1 MTKNEVLVKNQKMGD
16 NVLARVK
23 QLEGQGDLN
32 FPSNYAPENAMKSA
46 MLILQDLKGSKKDGY
61 KPALEFA
68 NPNSVANALM
78 DMVVQGLNPQKS
90 QGYFIMYGEKVQFQ
104 RSYLGTM
111 SVTKRVTGA
120 KEINAEVIFEGDDV
134 DYEMENGK
142 ITNLKHKAKFG
153 SRDTKN
159 IIGAYATIVFE
170 EESKNYTEIM
180 TTEEIETAWKQSQM
194 VYNGEFKADGTHR
207 KYPQEM
213 SKKTVINR
221 ACKKLLNSSDDS
233 SLLKQQV
240 YNSDERQRKE
250 VFDVEVDENQATEN
264 LDFPDEVVDAEFKET
279 DAPPA
284 HDPETGEVK
293 SDSDDVLK
301 QNAEV
306 NKDATRENITED
318 NPF

>member
-1 MTKNEVLVKNQKMGD
+1 MANEILVKNQKMGD

-23 QLEGQGDLN
+23 QLEGQGDLK
-32 FPSNYAPENAMKSA
+32 FPANYEPSNAMKSA

-78 DMVVQGLNPQKS
+78 DMVVQGLNPAKS
-90 QGYFIMYGEKVQFQ
+90 QGYFIMYGSNVQFQ

-120 KEINAEVIFEGDDV
+120 KEINAEVIFEGDEI

-142 ITNLKHKAKFG
+142 ISNIKHKTKFG
-153 SRDTKN
+153 NRDTKK
-159 IIGAYATIVFE
+159 IIGAYCTIVFE
-170 EESKNYTEIM
+170 DESLNYTEIM
-180 TTEEIETAWKQSQM
+180 TFDEIEKAWSQSQM

-233 SLLKQQV
+233 SLLKQQFV
-240 YNSDERQRKE
+240 ESDNRNRKE
-250 VFDVEVDENQATEN
+250 VFDVEVDENQATED
-264 LDFPDEVVDAEFKET
+264 LDFDDAQFQ
-279 DAPPA
+279 DVPA
-284 HDPETGEVK
+284 HDEETGEIK
-293 SDSDDVLK
+293 
-301 QNAEV
+301 EV
-306 NKDATRENITED
+306 EVEE
-318 NPF
+318 NPFKKEESDEPF

>member
-1 MTKNEVLVKNQKMGD
+1 MANEILVKNQKMGD

-23 QLEGQGDLN
+23 QLEGQGDLK
-32 FPSNYAPENAMKSA
+32 FPANYEPSNAMKSA

-78 DMVVQGLNPQKS
+78 DMVVQGLNPAKS
-90 QGYFIMYGEKVQFQ
+90 QGYFIMYGQNVQFQ
-104 RSYLGTM
+104 RSYMGTM

-134 DYEMENGK
+134 EYETVNGK
-142 ITNLKHKAKFG
+142 ITNLKHKTKFG
-153 SRDTKN
+153 NRDTKN
-159 IIGAYATIVFE
+159 IIGAYCTIVFE
-170 EESKNYTEIM
+170 DESKNYTEVM
-180 TTEEIETAWKQSQM
+180 TMDEIETAWTQSQM
-194 VYNGEFKADGTHR
+194 VYDGKFKEDGTHR

-233 SLLKQQV
+233 SLLKQQFV
-240 YNSDERQRKE
+240 ENDNRNRKE
-250 VFDVEVDENQATEN
+250 VFDAEVEENQASED
-264 LDFPDEVVDAEFKET
+264 LDIPEYDEAQFQDVPNHDA
-279 DAPPA
+279 
-284 HDPETGEVK
+284 ETGEIK
-293 SDSDDVLK
+293 EDSEQMVVDDS
-301 QNAEV
+301 E
-306 NKDATRENITED
+306 